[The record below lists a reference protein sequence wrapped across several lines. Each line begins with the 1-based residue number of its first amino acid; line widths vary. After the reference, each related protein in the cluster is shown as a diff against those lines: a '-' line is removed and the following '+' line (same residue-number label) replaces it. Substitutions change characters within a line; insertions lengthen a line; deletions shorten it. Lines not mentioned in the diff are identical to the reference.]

1 INALKRAGQNSNF
14 QPLPVVEAFDTE
26 SEIFS
31 EQEVISEVIIDEI
44 PVELE
49 PALAELET
57 HHDQVFDTAATELAT
72 PVEVITSVTSQESE
86 IAADE

>member
-1 INALKRAGQNSNF
+1 MPEPYLLPLSRYANNALKRAGQNSNF

-57 HHDQVFDTAATELAT
+57 HHDQVFDTAVTEL
-72 PVEVITSVTSQESE
+72 
-86 IAADE
+86 

>member
-1 INALKRAGQNSNF
+1 M
-14 QPLPVVEAFDTE
+14 VDAFDTE

-49 PALAELET
+49 PALAELEA
-57 HHDQVFDTAATELAT
+57 HHDQVFDTAVTELAT
-72 PVEVITSVTSQESE
+72 QLK
-86 IAADE
+86 

>member
-1 INALKRAGQNSNF
+1 EQQLDYAAPYTINALKRAGQNSNF

-57 HHDQVFDTAATELAT
+57 HHDQVF
-72 PVEVITSVTSQESE
+72 
-86 IAADE
+86 